1 MSRATLLG
9 KKNKA
14 EDEDASLTRTHRR
27 FPSNPKKKQVKV
39 LAAAVPPQDDPSFFL
54 EPLMRSFVLGVSAGC
69 IFESLH
75 VVGKVR
81 RERWW

>member
-1 MSRATLLG
+1 
-9 KKNKA
+9 
-14 EDEDASLTRTHRR
+14 
-27 FPSNPKKKQVKV
+27 